1 MKPTFCLLTLLAVLL
16 SSPGLFTANQA
27 AAAAQPV
34 KEAIYDSRQHVID
47 GAKKEGKLLLHPS
60 LRPEYDRATLPELLN
75 AFGKMY
81 PFVKAGWGTSA
92 AKERERTAAL
102 EELTAGK
109 AVVDILGFS
118 GSFPSGYAERGLL
131 RRYDLKAMAR
141 DGQIKIPAEMIDPNG
156 MIVWSSNNTGII
168 TYNNALISQDKAPK
182 SWESCL
188 DPQWRG
194 RFSVDANPNMLTWL
208 VPRWGEERLF
218 DFAKKLKDNDA
229 VFARGNTRNL
239 GLLAE
244 GKLAMNCGMYIH
256 PMSRMLKKDPALP
269 IKMVV
274 PDPFP
279 ITLHDP
285 QAVYSGATNPH
296 AALLWLEFLASSEAQ
311 RIIDA
316 NEAGRGSFLVA
327 GSLAHKL
334 AQSVN
339 VSFCDVPCLLSG
351 NRRAEKIAVEI
362 WKLAE
367 SRPAER

>member
-1 MKPTFCLLTLLAVLL
+1 MKLWPYLCRALRSTCPPRALCGRPGRGTAYARDHLCAPPTGNRRSEEGRKASFA
-16 SSPGLFTANQA
+16 SLFA
-27 AAAAQPV
+27 
-34 KEAIYDSRQHVID
+34 S
-47 GAKKEGKLLLHPS
+47 
-60 LRPEYDRATLPELLN
+60 EYDQATLPELLK
-75 AFGKMY
+75 AFGKKY
-81 PFVKAGWGTSA
+81 PFVQAAWGTSA
-92 AKERERTAAL
+92 AKARERNVAL

-109 AVVDILGFS
+109 AVVDIFGFS
-118 GSFPSGYAERGLL
+118 GSFPSEYPERGLL
-131 RRYDLKAMAR
+131 KRYDLKAMAR
-141 DGQIKIPAEMIDPNG
+141 DGQIKIPAAMIDPNG
-156 MIVWSSNNTGII
+156 MIVWSSNNTGVI
-168 TYNNALISQDKAPK
+168 TYNGALIPQDKAPK

-194 RFSVDANPNMLTWL
+194 KFSVDANPNMLTWL

-244 GKLAMNCGMYIH
+244 GKLAINCGMYIH

-285 QAVYSGATNPH
+285 QAVYSVASNPH

-311 RIIDA
+311 QIIDSTSPV
-316 NEAGRGSFLVA
+316 EARF
-327 GSLAHKL
+327 
-334 AQSVN
+334 
-339 VSFCDVPCLLSG
+339 
-351 NRRAEKIAVEI
+351 
-362 WKLAE
+362 W
-367 SRPAER
+367 